1 MHTVATELGSLSS
14 ISRKGRDRKS
24 RHYVVIGHRVTS
36 EVTVSIR
43 HKLMGD
49 MIHAHF
55 QKLNVVYL
63 GNIN

>member
-1 MHTVATELGSLSS
+1 MFL
-14 ISRKGRDRKS
+14 
-24 RHYVVIGHRVTS
+24 YTS
-36 EVTVSIR
+36 EATGVTVSIR

-55 QKLNVVYL
+55 QKLNVIYL